1 MGTQVIRRD
10 SVARARCAL
19 LLGGLLVGCAGESS
33 EAATCGEAVESYG
46 AKAGCPLD
54 GVRVFAD
61 LSSWC
66 ARAGALAP
74 LGNGFSTCS
83 PYVIIDLADGRA
95 LHYAQ
100 DSGKLVAVTSRDACL
115 AGEPPACSVKSG
127 VGFSCSTV
135 R

>member
-1 MGTQVIRRD
+1 MTRPD
-10 SVARARCAL
+10 SVVMRARFSL
-19 LLGGLLVGCAGESS
+19 LLGGLLVGCAAESS
-33 EAATCGEAVESYG
+33 QPATCGETVESYC
-46 AKAGCPLD
+46 AKVGCPAD

-61 LSSWC
+61 LPSWC

-83 PYVIIDLADGRA
+83 PYVIVDLADGRA

-100 DSGKLVAVTSRDACL
+100 DSGKLVTVTSRDTCL